1 MLKEYRDKAF
11 STHCQLC
18 GEEISDEESFYFDD
32 GSYFVSGYCVH
43 QACAEEH
50 TPDMPGYTKL
60 RKEMREDMILVNP
73 SKKDDS
79 VKSNDV
85 R

>member
-11 STHCQLC
+11 STRCQLC

-32 GSYFVSGYCVH
+32 GSYFILGYCVH

-60 RKEMREDMILVNP
+60 RNEMRENMMIVNP
-73 SKKDDS
+73 SQKDNS
-79 VKSNDV
+79 VKRNDV